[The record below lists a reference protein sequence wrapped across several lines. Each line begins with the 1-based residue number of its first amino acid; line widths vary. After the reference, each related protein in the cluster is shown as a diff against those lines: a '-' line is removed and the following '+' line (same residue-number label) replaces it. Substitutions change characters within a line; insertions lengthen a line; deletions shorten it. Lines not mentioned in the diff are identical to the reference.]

1 MKIFRRLIT
10 ILLLCFYFLNSFSQ
24 GVGIGEWR
32 NHLPHK
38 NCISVAEAKN
48 KIYCATPYS
57 LFYYNKSDNSV
68 EQLNKING
76 LSDFGVSIIES
87 DENKNILLI
96 AYTNANID
104 LIKDGNII
112 NIPDIKR
119 KSILGKK
126 TINNILFIGNLAYLS
141 CGFGIVV
148 LDVENEEIFDTYF
161 IGPQGNQIDVLDL
174 TYNDTSFFAA
184 TESGIYEAA
193 IDEPN
198 LANFAVWTK
207 PENIPNQN
215 SKYNQIEYFSNK
227 LIANNYYEGYN
238 NDTLFVFDGSAWGY
252 FESGYNND
260 FNSIRSCYNKL
271 LIATNNGGV
280 KLYDTNFD
288 LEATIYNLSQM
299 MLFPNDAIIDKNELV
314 WVADKYKGLVKVYDT
329 WTGEKILLEGPATA
343 NVFSLTSRG
352 DAVWVAP
359 GGRANDWGAFYNND
373 GVFAFVDNE
382 WTRYCHKNTPA
393 FEQIHDVVTISV
405 DPGNSQRVFVG
416 AFRNDS
422 AIVEFLG
429 DEVVNIYTE
438 ENSSLQKWP
447 AADEIAI
454 TGIDFDSE
462 NNMWVVNSG
471 APNIL
476 SVRIPDG
483 SVDGNWKSFN
493 LGSAASGIDV
503 GELLI
508 DDYNQKWIIK
518 RKTIENSYYIF
529 VFNDNNTIDNTS
541 DDKIKGLTSSP
552 GNGNIQGNKI
562 YCLAKD
568 QDGEIWIG
576 TDEGISVIYSPENVF
591 TNNDFD
597 AQRILVV
604 QDGYV
609 QYLLETE
616 VVTTICVDGSNRKW
630 IGTDNAGVFLLSAD
644 GTQEIH
650 HFTVDNSPLFSNM
663 ISDITINDNGEVFIG
678 TAKGIISYGGTAT
691 PGTPTHLNTYAYPN
705 PVREGFTGKIAI
717 KGLVNNADIKI
728 TDISGTLIYET
739 KAEGG
744 QAIWDGR
751 NFDGRKAHTGVY
763 LVFSSNS
770 DGSDTMVTKILII
783 N

>member
-1 MKIFRRLIT
+1 MKIFRKLSI
-10 ILLLCFYFLNSFSQ
+10 ILLLSFYFLNSFSQ

-38 NCISVAEAKN
+38 NCISVAEADN

-57 LFYYNKSDNSV
+57 LIYYDKNDNSV

-76 LSDFGVSIIES
+76 LSDFGVSIIEA
-87 DENKNILLI
+87 DENNEILLI

-104 LIKDGNII
+104 LIKDGTII

-119 KSILGKK
+119 KPILGKK
-126 TINNILFIGNLAYLS
+126 TINNVLFIDNLAYLS

-148 LDVENEEIFDTYF
+148 LDVENEEILDTYF

-184 TESGIYEAA
+184 TEAGIYKAA

-198 LANFAVWTK
+198 LANYAVWTK
-207 PENIPNQN
+207 LENIPNQN
-215 SKYNQIEYFSNK
+215 SEFNQIEYFGGK
-227 LIANNYYEGYN
+227 LIVNNYYEGYN
-238 NDTLFVFDGSAWGY
+238 NDTLFIFDGTNWEY
-252 FESGYNND
+252 FESCYTND
-260 FNSIRSCYNKL
+260 FSSIRSCYGKL
-271 LIATNNGGV
+271 LIVTNGGV
-280 KLYDTNFD
+280 KLYDPNFNI
-288 LEATIYNLSQM
+288 ENVIYKPGQI
-299 MLFPNDAIIDKNELV
+299 MLYPNDAIIDKNNLI
-314 WVADKYKGLVKVYDT
+314 WIADTYKGLVKVFDE
-329 WTGEKILLEGPATA
+329 WTAEKILLEGPATA

-352 DAVWVAP
+352 NAVWVAP
-359 GGRANDWGAFYNND
+359 GGRASDWGALYKRD
-373 GVFAFVDNE
+373 GVFVFVDNE
-382 WTRYCHKNTPA
+382 WTRYYYKNTPA
-393 FEQIHDVVTISV
+393 FEQIHDVVTISI

-422 AIVEFLG
+422 AIIEFLG

-438 ENSSLQKWP
+438 ENSSLRKWP
-447 AADEIAI
+447 AADQIAI

-462 NNMWVVNSG
+462 NNLWVVNSG

-483 SVDGNWKSFN
+483 SIDGNWKSFN
-493 LGSAASGIDV
+493 LGSTASGADV
-503 GELLI
+503 GELLV

-518 RKTIENSYYIF
+518 RKTIENPYYIF
-529 VFNDNNTIDNTS
+529 VFNDNNTIDDTS
-541 DDKIKGLTSSP
+541 DDKVKGLTSSP
-552 GNGNIQGNKI
+552 GNGNIIGSKI

-576 TDEGISVIYSPENVF
+576 TDQGISVIYSPENIF
-591 TNNDFD
+591 TDYDFD
-597 AQRILVV
+597 AQRILVE

-616 VVTTICVDGSNRKW
+616 VVTSICVDGDNKKW

-663 ISDITINDNGEVFIG
+663 ISDIAINDNGEVFIG

-691 PGTPTHLNTYAYPN
+691 PGPPTHLNTYAYPN

-770 DGSDTMVTKILII
+770 DGSETMVTKILII

>member
-1 MKIFRRLIT
+1 MKNFRKFIIIFLIG
-10 ILLLCFYFLNSFSQ
+10 FYFLNSFSQ

-38 NCISVAEAKN
+38 NCISVAEANN

-57 LFYYNKSDNSV
+57 LFYYDKNDNSV
-68 EQLNKING
+68 EELNKING

-87 DENKNILLI
+87 DENNNILLI

-119 KSILGKK
+119 KTILGKK
-126 TINNILFIGNLAYLS
+126 TINNILFVDNLAYLS

-148 LDVENEEIFDTYF
+148 LDVENEEILDTYF

-184 TESGIYEAA
+184 TENGIYEAA

-198 LANFAVWTK
+198 LANYAVWSK

-215 SKYNQIEYFSNK
+215 SKFDQIEYFNNK
-227 LIANNYYEGYN
+227 LIANNYYDGYN
-238 NDTLFVFDGSAWGY
+238 NDTLFVYDGLSWEYMQLGY
-252 FESGYNND
+252 SND
-260 FNSIRSCYNKL
+260 FRSIRKNNENL
-271 LIATNNGGV
+271 LIVSNGGV
-280 KLYDTNFD
+280 KKYNIN
-288 LEATIYNLSQM
+288 LELEYIIYSPSQM
-299 MLFPNDAIIDKNELV
+299 MLFPNDAIIGKNGLI
-314 WVADKYKGLVKVYDT
+314 WIADTFKGLIKVFDE
-329 WTGEKILLEGPATA
+329 WTAEKILLEGPATA

-352 DAVWVAP
+352 DALWVAP
-359 GGRANDWGAFYNND
+359 GGRSSDWGALYKRD
-373 GVFAFVDNE
+373 GVFSFVDNE
-382 WTRYCHKNTPA
+382 WERYYYLNTPA
-393 FEQIHDVVTISV
+393 FEQIHDVVTIAV
-405 DPGNSQRVFVG
+405 DPGNSQKVFVG

-429 DEVVNIYTE
+429 TEVVNVYTE
-438 ENSSLQKWP
+438 ENSSLQQWP
-447 AADEIAI
+447 AAHQVAV

-462 NNMWVVNSG
+462 NNLWVANSG

-476 SVRIPDG
+476 SVRINDG
-483 SVDGNWKSFN
+483 SLDGNWKSFN
-493 LGSAASGIDV
+493 LGSMASGIDI
-503 GELLI
+503 GELLV

-518 RKTIENSYYIF
+518 RKTIENPYYIF
-529 VFNDNNTIDNTS
+529 VFSENNTIDNPS
-541 DDKIKGLTSSP
+541 DDKIRGLTSSP
-552 GNGNIQGNKI
+552 GNGNIVGNKI

-568 QDGEIWIG
+568 LDGEIWIG
-576 TDEGISVIYSPENVF
+576 TDEGISVIYTPENVF
-591 TNNDFD
+591 TNNDYD
-597 AQRILVV
+597 AQRILVE

-616 VVTTICVDGSNRKW
+616 VVTSICVDGDNKKW

-644 GTQEIH
+644 GTEEIH
-650 HFTVDNSPLFSNM
+650 HFTVENSPLLSNM
-663 ISDITINDNGEVFIG
+663 ISDIAINNDGEVFIG
-678 TAKGIISYGGTAT
+678 TANGIISYGGTAT
-691 PGTPTHLNTYAYPN
+691 PGTATHQNTYAFPN
-705 PVREGFTGKIAI
+705 PVREGFTGKIGI

-744 QAIWDGR
+744 QAIWDGK
-751 NFDGRKAHTGVY
+751 NLDGRKAQTGVY

>member
-1 MKIFRRLIT
+1 MKIFRKLSI
-10 ILLLCFYFLNSFSQ
+10 ILLLSFYFLNSFSQ

-38 NCISVAEAKN
+38 NCISVAEADN

-57 LFYYNKSDNSV
+57 LIYYDKNDNSV

-76 LSDFGVSIIES
+76 LSDFGVSIIKS
-87 DENKNILLI
+87 DENNEILLI

-104 LIKDGNII
+104 LIKDGTII

-119 KSILGKK
+119 KPILGKK
-126 TINNILFIGNLAYLS
+126 TINNILFIDNLAYLS

-148 LDVENEEIFDTYF
+148 LDVENEEILDTYF

-184 TESGIYEAA
+184 TETGIYEAA

-198 LANFAVWTK
+198 LANYAVWTK
-207 PENIPNQN
+207 LENIPNQN
-215 SKYNQIEYFSNK
+215 SKFNQIEYFGSK
-227 LIANNYYEGYN
+227 LIVNNYYEGYN
-238 NDTLFVFDGSAWGY
+238 NDTLFIFDGINWEY
-252 FESGYNND
+252 FESGYTND
-260 FNSIRSCYNKL
+260 FSSIRSCYGKL
-271 LIATNNGGV
+271 LIVTNGGV
-280 KLYDTNFD
+280 KLYDSNFN
-288 LEATIYNLSQM
+288 LETTIFNPSQM
-299 MLFPNDAIIDKNELV
+299 MLFPNDAIIDKNQLI
-314 WVADKYKGLVKVYDT
+314 WIADTYNGLVKVYDE

-352 DAVWVAP
+352 NAVWVAP
-359 GGRANDWGAFYNND
+359 GGRTSDWGALYKRD
-373 GVFAFVDNE
+373 GVFVFTDNE
-382 WTRYCHKNTPA
+382 WTRYYYKNTPA
-393 FEQIHDVVTISV
+393 FEQIHDVVTISI

-438 ENSSLQKWP
+438 ENSSLRKWP
-447 AADEIAI
+447 AADQIAI

-462 NNMWVVNSG
+462 NNLWVVNSG

-483 SVDGNWKSFN
+483 TVDGNWKSFD
-493 LGSAASGIDV
+493 LGSTASGADV
-503 GELLI
+503 GELLV

-518 RKTIENSYYIF
+518 RKTIENPYYIF
-529 VFNDNNTIDNTS
+529 VFNDNNTIDDTS
-541 DDKIKGLTSSP
+541 DDKVKGLTSSP
-552 GNGNIQGNKI
+552 GNGNIIGSKI

-568 QDGEIWIG
+568 QDGEVWIG
-576 TDEGISVIYSPENVF
+576 TDQGISVIYSPENVF
-591 TNNDFD
+591 TDYDFD
-597 AQRILVV
+597 AQRILVE

-616 VVTTICVDGSNRKW
+616 VVTSICVDGDNKKW
-630 IGTDNAGVFLLSAD
+630 IGTDNTGVFLLSAD

-691 PGTPTHLNTYAYPN
+691 PGKPIHENTYAYPN